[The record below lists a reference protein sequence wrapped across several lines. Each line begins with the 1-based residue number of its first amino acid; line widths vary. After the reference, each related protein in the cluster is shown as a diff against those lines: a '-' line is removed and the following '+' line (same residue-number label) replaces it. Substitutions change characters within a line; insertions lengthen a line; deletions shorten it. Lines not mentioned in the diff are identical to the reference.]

1 MAQGLVAGLVTFAF
15 PFPESLRALL
25 ISPLLYSKGMAR
37 KAAEAAAAAPRRAMN
52 HVTMKVARRAAEA
65 AASKDRGSQRSRHQ
79 KCQKPEA
86 LRQIAKQTA
95 TAKAATA
102 ARKNRKAITD
112 IDTGVAVALA
122 ETFHL
127 AHNLE
132 IDPCLYVKEFA
143 CLLQSNLGAA
153 GLKVVPNGRA

>member
-1 MAQGLVAGLVTFAF
+1 
-15 PFPESLRALL
+15 
-25 ISPLLYSKGMAR
+25 MAR
-37 KAAEAAAAAPRRAMN
+37 KAAEAAAAAPRRA
-52 HVTMKVARRAAEA
+52 MKVARRAAEA